1 MWPGRGGTCIPVKLC
16 FQAVW
21 LGLPGSRRCNA
32 ATMVAVGQG
41 RYFWHAL
48 SVVLAHVDTS
58 PQWQSTAR
66 ACRRLPDRL
75 ASVLNLARSQTLQA
89 GMAGRAC
96 CLGNLRT
103 LATAYQANFSTH
115 LVPVLV
121 SGSTRHLELP
131 AITLTRWEFPET

>member
-1 MWPGRGGTCIPVKLC
+1 MQST
-16 FQAVW
+16 
-21 LGLPGSRRCNA
+21 
-32 ATMVAVGQG
+32 VAVCCE
-41 RYFWHAL
+41 
-48 SVVLAHVDTS
+48 
-58 PQWQSTAR
+58 

-103 LATAYQANFSTH
+103 LATAYQANFSSH

-121 SGSTRHLELP
+121 PGLTRHTELP
-131 AITLTRWEFPET
+131 AITRWEFPETLGEALHRLPTGQPPSAAVAVRRKRE